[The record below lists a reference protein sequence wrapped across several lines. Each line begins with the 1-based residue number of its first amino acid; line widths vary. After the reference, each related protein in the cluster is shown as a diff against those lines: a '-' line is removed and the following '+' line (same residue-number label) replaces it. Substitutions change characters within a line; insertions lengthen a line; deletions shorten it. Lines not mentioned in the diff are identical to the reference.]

1 MHGAPAHQRS
11 EAHPR
16 SRGENIL
23 RSRKPEAKAGSS
35 PLTRGKLIQVRVGHL
50 AVRLIPAHA
59 GKTTQRAAA
68 SSSSTAHP
76 RSRGENACW
85 VRGGGAW
92 GGSSPLTRGKQRPGK
107 RPSVTWRLIPAHAG
121 KTAGEC
127 PHEACQ
133 RAHPRSRGENIP
145 PSKLMSWRTG
155 SSPLTRGKPCSPPP
169 LSRST
174 RLIPAHAGKTDSQD
188 PSTRAAWAHPRSR
201 GENEVI
207 KVHRSSFH
215 GSSPLTRGKPGA
227 FFNSEALRR
236 LIPAHAGKTL
246 SACCLT
252 PMTRAHPRSRGEN
265 LHHAKEASV
274 KTGSSPL
281 TRGKR
286 SVIVPVNITAR
297 LIPAHAGKTRERF
310 EPGSVDAAHPRSR
323 GENSSPSRRTKVIS
337 GSSPL
342 TRGKRPDADGGG
354 GAERLIPA
362 HAGKTKRLTLTII
375 RLRAHP
381 RSRGENGPP
390 RPEADHHSGS
400 SPLTRGKRPE
410 GKQAEKQGRLIPAHA
425 GKTRMPRPR
434 QS

>member
-16 SRGENIL
+16 SRGENGIFVF
-23 RSRKPEAKAGSS
+23 SVTISVGSS

-215 GSSPLTRGKPGA
+215 GSSPLTRGK
-227 FFNSEALRR
+227 LRLVIGR
-236 LIPAHAGKTL
+236 DIIAGLIPAHAGKTGRVL
-246 SACCLT
+246 QLRGSEE
-252 PMTRAHPRSRGEN
+252 AHPRSRGEN
-265 LHHAKEASV
+265 LVGMLLDANDK
-274 KTGSSPL
+274 GSSPL
-281 TRGKR
+281 TRGKL
-286 SVIVPVNITAR
+286 A
-297 LIPAHAGKTRERF
+297 
-310 EPGSVDAAHPRSR
+310 PR
-323 GENSSPSRRTKVIS
+323 
-337 GSSPL
+337 
-342 TRGKRPDADGGG
+342 
-354 GAERLIPA
+354 
-362 HAGKTKRLTLTII
+362 
-375 RLRAHP
+375 
-381 RSRGENGPP
+381 
-390 RPEADHHSGS
+390 
-400 SPLTRGKRPE
+400 
-410 GKQAEKQGRLIPAHA
+410 
-425 GKTRMPRPR
+425 
-434 QS
+434 